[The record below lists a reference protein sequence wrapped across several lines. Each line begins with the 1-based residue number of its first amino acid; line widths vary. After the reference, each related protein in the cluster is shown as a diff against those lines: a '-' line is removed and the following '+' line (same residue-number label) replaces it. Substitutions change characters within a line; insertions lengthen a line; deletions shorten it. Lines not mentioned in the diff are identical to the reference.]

1 MSFRFLMP
9 WSRSDIRLTGRFAVH
24 WLKGFERIPGAGEEL
39 SGYDLVATFPEE
51 PPKTPIRVLI
61 DVNGR
66 KLSARIVAKKVDDV
80 GNGRFKCRCKF
91 SRTGPREQRELT
103 EVLENAPSPPY
114 KRERVESPKRSLMF
128 KRRPVRR
135 TAVVLAPEVEGRII
149 GILVGL
155 KRLAQPAGTQRP
167 LIAIKE
173 EQSVTEDGV
182 SGKAYRVR
190 SRIVNSHG
198 VTKTFDTSVFVP
210 ETGEAR
216 VLD

>member
-9 WSRSDIRLTGRFAVH
+9 WLRSDIRLTGRFAVH
-24 WLKGFERIPGAGEEL
+24 WLKGFERIAGAGEEL

-66 KLSARIVAKKVDDV
+66 KLSARIVAQKVDD
-80 GNGRFKCRCKF
+80 GGKGQFKCRCKF
-91 SRTGPREQRELT
+91 SLMGPREQRELT

-114 KRERVESPKRSLMF
+114 KRERIEPPKRSPMF

-135 TAVVLAPEVEGRII
+135 NIVVPPEIEGRIVT
-149 GILVGL
+149 ILVGL
-155 KRLAQPAGTQRP
+155 QRLAQPAGTQRP
-167 LIAIKE
+167 LIAVKE
-173 EQSVTEDGV
+173 EQPLTEDGV

-198 VTKTFDTSVFVP
+198 VTKTFDTSIFVP
-210 ETGEAR
+210 ERGEAR